1 MSTTSYRKTLAT
13 FMSLTLTAS
22 LLFPTFAAAE
32 QAGQPSKL
40 SEIEK
45 IKNLKVTSQLPQDIK
60 LQLSKLEPQ
69 NYLPQAYSEGNKPI
83 TVIVELQTEPVK
95 VQQTQQNPGI
105 LANGEDTIQH
115 LQVEQAQFKY
125 ALQSEL
131 NGKVNQQFTQVFNGF
146 AVEIKGQQV
155 EDLLKLPGVKAIYPN
170 QTFYSLPFQDDA
182 NVNPF
187 MDESTKHIGA
197 PLFWKA
203 DVTGK
208 NIKVGVLDTGVDYN
222 HPSLKDAYKGGYDTI
237 DNDNDPYET
246 KPNPAKPPRNGRNVE
261 TSHGTHVAGTILGRG
276 NPEIPNYD
284 KGWVRGV
291 APGADLYAY
300 RVLGEYGS
308 GTTASVIA
316 GIEKAVEQ
324 GMDVLNL
331 SLGSPTNFEY
341 TADSVAANNA
351 AIVGVPVV
359 ISNGNSGPNGYTVGS
374 PGAAHQAISVG
385 ASTPPLKAANF
396 HGVGTTA
403 IHGNIATYEK
413 FLQDNQELEVVFAGL
428 GKTSDFTNKNV
439 KGKLVLISR
448 GEITFVEKALNAT
461 AAGAAAVLIHNN
473 ADGELSPSVPD
484 PKAVPTF
491 GITKKDGEAIKA
503 KLAAGTTKL
512 TYSTVTEQDLVAGF
526 SSRGPALP
534 GYAIKPDIL
543 APGVAIRSSVPAF
556 DGKYEKAYED
566 NNGTSMAAPHIAG
579 VVALLQE
586 KAEKEQKELNPDL
599 IKSLITNNAVSVKTR
614 EGQTYDIASQ
624 GAGRVDLPRIL
635 QAEAVASVGYTTD
648 ATKDYVPDEYSTGS
662 VSFGQVNVGAASE
675 KQVTLKDIANKGQVY
690 DVSVET
696 ISGSPNVTVTAD
708 QTQVNLTAGG
718 QASFKL
724 TLNVPTN
731 AAKGVY
737 EGAVILKETTSN
749 HTLRLPYSA
758 YVGEDYVLPSV
769 PTVTPSK
776 LYFSPNGDG
785 VQDVIDVEYGVA
797 EKVNQL
803 AISVV
808 DAVYNEQGTILES
821 NGSVNKGY
829 YEFSK
834 WNGTVKKDNA
844 SVSLKDGFYYL
855 VPKVDSKLLLNARS
869 GLIVDNTAPDYTL
882 NEPGVIKGKP
892 THGTISGT
900 IDSDLLIDLL
910 PATEPLKNIIG
921 VEIAAINPDGSASY
935 FKGEVYDNGDFK
947 VDVPLKY
954 GANALGIF
962 VYDLAGNGLTE
973 PQIIEFNYKP
983 DSPAVGAISSA
994 SEVKVGDT
1002 FRVDVK
1008 VTATEAVYAA
1018 NFSVLYDKKFELELS
1033 NIQQSVT
1040 LATYQQQ
1047 HNPGVPL
1054 SIQSNIVD
1062 FGPNKKR
1069 LDYAVSLSNGA
1080 AKGVD
1085 NLVSLTFKAKEAGS
1099 YLFDVQNIKLL
1110 SSADK
1115 VEAVVPYAPILI
1127 KVVKPAP
1134 EKPNPGNNYSGGG
1147 YFPSAPSGTK
1157 LKAGTLT
1164 ESTKDSKKNAILA
1177 VEDSVIKAQLD
1188 NKDVK
1193 QVQLDVSDVDFTK
1206 YEQVEIQLSSSI
1218 AKALIDAKKTLRV
1231 NGTTVDIQAYNE
1243 TLSELAD
1250 KDGIK
1255 FIISQKNAPST
1266 SAVAGVKQAAPT
1278 LKFATNKQTWKAPL
1292 LVGLKIDAAVAKDPR
1307 KVGVYD
1313 ATYSDKLT
1321 YLNAGLKPATGY
1333 LHVNVDKSGTIF
1345 TLGSYEKSFSDLA
1358 KHWAKD
1364 RIEVLAAH
1372 HLIAGKTTP
1381 NTFKPNDNVNQA
1393 EWLSLL
1399 DRLLGSTL
1407 KWNDRAKEKGAF
1419 TNLTR
1424 EQVAVLLVQ
1433 ALKADLK
1440 STTKKL
1446 TFKDSNKI
1454 SADAQAAIAYA
1465 VEQGFIRGTDKNLFN
1480 PKALVTRAEAAAILH
1495 RVLEHLQHQ
1504 HK

>member
-32 QAGQPSKL
+32 QAGQPSKQ
-40 SEIEK
+40 SEIDI
-45 IKNLKVTSQLPQDIK
+45 IKNLKVTSKLPKDTK
-60 LQLSKLEPQ
+60 FSKLEPQ
-69 NYLPQAYSEGNKPI
+69 NYLPHAYSESNQPI
-83 TVIVELQTEPVK
+83 TVIVELHTEPLK

-105 LANGEDTIQH
+105 LSSGEETIQQ
-115 LQVEQAQFKY
+115 LQLEQTQFKY

-131 NGKVNQQFTQVFNGF
+131 NGKINRQFTQVFNGF
-146 AVEIKGQQV
+146 AVEINGQQV
-155 EDLLKLPGVKAIYPN
+155 NDLLKLPGVKAIYPN
-170 QTFYSLPFQDDA
+170 QTFYSLPIQDDA

-187 MDESTKHIGA
+187 MDDSSKHIGA
-197 PLFWKA
+197 PVYWNA
-203 DVTGK
+203 GVTGK

-261 TSHGTHVAGTILGRG
+261 TSHGTHVAGTIVGRG
-276 NPEIPNYD
+276 NPDVPNFN

-291 APGADLYAY
+291 APEADLYAY

-316 GIEKAVEQ
+316 GIERAVQ
-324 GMDVLNL
+324 DGMDVLNL

-374 PGAAHQAISVG
+374 PGGAHQAISVG
-385 ASTPPLKAANF
+385 ASTPPLPAANF

-413 FLQDNQELEVVFAGL
+413 FLQENQELEVVFAGL
-428 GKTSDFTNKNV
+428 GKVSDFKDKDV

-448 GEITFVEKALNAT
+448 GEITFAEKALNAT

-473 ADGELSPSVPD
+473 TDGELSPSVPD
-484 PKAVPTF
+484 PKAAPTF

-503 KLAAGTTKL
+503 KLSAGTTKL
-512 TYSTVTEQDLVAGF
+512 KYQTITEQDLVAGF

-586 KAEKEQKELNPDL
+586 KAKKEQKELNPDL

-635 QAEAVASVGYTTD
+635 KAEAVALVGYTTD
-648 ATKDYVPDEYSTGS
+648 ATKDYIPDDYSTGS
-662 VSFGQVNVGAASE
+662 VSFGQINISATSE
-675 KQVTLKDIANKGQVY
+675 KQVTLKDIAKKNQVY
-690 DVSVET
+690 DVSVEK
-696 ISGSPNVTVTAD
+696 ISGSPDVTVTPD
-708 QTQVNLTAGG
+708 QTQVNLSAGD

-724 TLNVPTN
+724 TLNVPAK

-737 EGAVILKETTSN
+737 EGAILLKETTSN

-758 YVGEDYVLPSV
+758 YVGDDYVLPSV
-769 PTVTPSK
+769 PSVTPSN
-776 LYFSPNGDG
+776 LFFSPNGDG
-785 VQDVIDVEYGVA
+785 LQDFIDVEYGVK

-808 DAVYNEQGTILES
+808 DGVYKELGTVLES

-844 SVSLKDGFYYL
+844 SISLQDGFYYL
-855 VPKVDSKLLLNARS
+855 VPKVDSKLLLNARN
-869 GLIVDNTAPDYTL
+869 GIIVDNTAPDYTL
-882 NEPGVIKGKP
+882 KKEIGIIQGKP

-900 IDSDLLIDLL
+900 IDNDLLIDLL
-910 PATEPLKNIIG
+910 SATQPLDKIIG
-921 VEIAAINPDGSASY
+921 VQVAAINPDGSAS
-935 FKGEVYDNGDFK
+935 FITGKVLNNGDFT

-954 GANALGIF
+954 GENVLGLF
-962 VYDLAGNGLTE
+962 VHDIAGNGQTE
-973 PQIIEFNYKP
+973 PQIIEFDYEPN
-983 DSPAVGAISSA
+983 SPAVGAVSSA
-994 SEVKVGDT
+994 SEVKLGDT

-1054 SIQSNIVD
+1054 AINSNIVD

-1085 NLVSLTFKAKEAGS
+1085 NLVSLTFKAKEAGT

-1110 SSADK
+1110 SSANK
-1115 VEAVVPYAPILI
+1115 VETVVPYAPILI

-1134 EKPNPGNNYSGGG
+1134 PVTNPGG
-1147 YFPSAPSGTK
+1147 YWGVPAGPSGIK

-1164 ESTKDSKKNAILA
+1164 ESTKDSKKNGVLA
-1177 VEDSVIKAQLD
+1177 VEDNVIKAQLD

-1193 QVQLDVSDVDFTK
+1193 QVQLDVSDLDFTK
-1206 YEQVEIQLSSSI
+1206 YEQVELQLSSSI
-1218 AKALIDAKKTLRV
+1218 AKALVDSKKTLRV
-1231 NGTTVDIQAYNE
+1231 NGTTLDIQASNE

-1255 FIISQKNAPST
+1255 FIVSQKNNAST
-1266 SAVAGVKQAAPT
+1266 SAIAGVNQSAPT
-1278 LKFATNKQTWKAPL
+1278 LKISTNKKTWKTSL

-1313 ATYSDKLT
+1313 ATYSDKLS

-1333 LHVNVDKSGTIF
+1333 LHVNVDKSGAIF

-1399 DRLLGSTL
+1399 DRLLGTSL

-1424 EQVAVLLVQ
+1424 EQVTVLLVQ

-1454 SADAQAAIAYA
+1454 SVDAQAAVAYA